1 MRIES
6 RDKWRWRSLGRGL
19 GAKREEGAGMES
31 RGSLVEIR
39 ELPGPEADGDGE
51 GARRPG
57 WAFWSTGEP
66 RDP

>member
-1 MRIES
+1 
-6 RDKWRWRSLGRGL
+6 
-19 GAKREEGAGMES
+19 MES
-31 RGSLVEIR
+31 RGSLAEIR